1 MIIFQLKELI
11 ERTNSNIYQLSKQTG
26 ISRTA
31 LYKIYKNEPTTFSL
45 EYINKIADALNVSES
60 ELFKVVNDKPYSMKI
75 LRHSYKKEQQGTFT
89 SYLHVELKTDNNVVS
104 GLLAFPIKKTKIE
117 EKEFIE
123 FTYTMNVLAP
133 ANLVNELE
141 PIFSLLI
148 NGIQSDITFNQV
160 DFMNELKTIDSH
172 IVKKI
177 SSNLVSEFFQ
187 RLTQRG
193 RYLTHTK
200 DFKHIFKT
208 NFLQLYTCDYVKTAI
223 DNDFYDFNIENYHK
237 IEHDNDQIEYY

>member
-45 EYINKIADALNVSES
+45 EYINKIADALNVSEN
-60 ELFKVVNDKPYSMKI
+60 ELFKVVNDKPCAMKI
-75 LRHSYKKEQQGTFT
+75 LHLAYKKKQQGTFT
-89 SYLHVELKTDNNVVS
+89 YYLHVELKTDNKVVS
-104 GLLAFPIKKTKIE
+104 GLLAFPIKETKIE
-117 EKEFIE
+117 RKKLMEL
-123 FTYTMNVLAP
+123 TYTMNVLAP
-133 ANLVNELE
+133 ANLVNELD
-141 PIFSLLI
+141 PIFNSLI
-148 NGIQSDITFNQV
+148 NNIQSDITFNQV
-160 DFMNELKTIDSH
+160 DFMDELKKIDSH

-177 SSNLVSEFFQ
+177 SSNLISDFFQ

-193 RYLTHTK
+193 IYLTHTK

-237 IEHDNDQIEYY
+237 LEHDNDQVEYY